1 MLKLWRTRRSIA
13 ALEFGMLA
21 PLYMIG
27 MAATVDIGNAI
38 TANVIVA
45 GSVQSASNYALVN
58 ASQVNS
64 TSGATLATNLA
75 TIAANAFATNWANST
90 ATVNNGP
97 AASVTGGTT
106 SSSGTPA
113 NANLCYCPTG
123 TYSSITWGTS
133 VTCGT
138 TCTGGGIAGKFVV
151 VTASYTWTPLFTSY
165 SFVPSGYVSSGTV
178 VQVQ

>member
-1 MLKLWRTRRSIA
+1 MNLWRTRRSIA
-13 ALEFGMLA
+13 ALEFGLLA

-45 GSVQSASNYALVN
+45 ASVQSASNYALVN

-64 TSGATLATNLA
+64 TSGATLASNLA
-75 TIAANAFATNWANST
+75 TVAANAFATNWANST

-97 AASVTGGTT
+97 STSITGGSA

-123 TYSSITWGTS
+123 TYASITWGAS
-133 VTCGT
+133 VTCGNA
-138 TCTGGGIAGKFVV
+138 CTGGGIAGKFVA
-151 VTASYTWTPLFTSY
+151 VTATYSWTPLFTSY
-165 SFVPSGYVSSGTV
+165 SFVPSGNVTSGTV